1 MKHTDIN
8 SLKNA
13 LKEAKKHTTTT
24 VITIE
29 TDLYKGVPGYAW
41 WEVAVAEV
49 SEIETV
55 KKAYQNYIENKKKQ
69 RYFL

>member
-1 MKHTDIN
+1 V
-8 SLKNA
+8 
-13 LKEAKKHTTTT
+13 TT

-41 WEVAVAEV
+41 WEVAVSEV
-49 SEIETV
+49 AEIESV
-55 KKAYQNYIENKKKQ
+55 KKAYQACVENKKKQ